1 MNEFFLSTKKSCLMP
16 KMTRFVPSESRNM
29 SLLCPFWGQKNVP
42 FVPLANRTCPFQSLN
57 GVGKSVN
64 NSTGLLIT
72 YDMNSNTG
80 LLNLITIS
88 FLFSCSYPLQKRKK
102 RTRRVTCTIEN
113 YGGFSP
119 RKKVKCWK
127 SSERVGNEINSS
139 TVLVG
144 NLPHVMP

>member
-42 FVPLANRTCPFQSLN
+42 FVPFANRTCPFQSLN

-80 LLNLITIS
+80 LLNLITMS
-88 FLFSCSYPLQKRKK
+88 FLFSCSLSPTKEKKENEEGNMHHRKLWW
-102 RTRRVTCTIEN
+102 I
-113 YGGFSP
+113 FAA
-119 RKKVKCWK
+119 KK
-127 SSERVGNEINSS
+127 SEMLEIQ
-139 TVLVG
+139 
-144 NLPHVMP
+144 